1 MQLVLSNNRVIAH
14 NETKNILSYPYLD
27 TTHTT
32 AGVTATDN
40 GDGSI
45 TVTGTST
52 AYSRLFRLCTLSE
65 QIKYTVENIPQDFL
79 VYIQCYNSS
88 SSWIKDVSAN
98 DDGIFDTTTVEGF
111 SHGELR
117 IFVNASKT
125 FNVTFT
131 PVLKKYHSFISMGGT
146 VVDTGTCKVY
156 QNATVAECNG
166 CPSDIDSVGY
176 EYVGGVF
183 KPCAPFGK
191 GDNNGYFM
199 EACESC
205 ATPRNSGIPIKN
217 GLTLENL
224 KSEVADRLLLHSYHP
239 IPTLPAG
246 ATGATTILYYNNKF
260 WSIKS
265 VSDYSS
271 DIYISTDGYSWER
284 LTTTSFC
291 IYEITGDGGRL
302 VVKDSNNY
310 IHTSTDGINWTKTER
325 KFTDWTS
332 FASGRGVTIGTGKY
346 WDWGASSDGVTWST
360 YSGGASYASY
370 DSSVAFSSLFNR
382 FVRITDYGA
391 IQYTYVG
398 ATWDNVQT
406 LNETGWR
413 IFGCGLGFIAFNGG
427 KTKYCTTWGT
437 WNDSTISA
445 NYIYSIASGNGKAVV
460 TGYNSS
466 SDKRVVLY
474 SSDLKTWTT
483 AAMPFSAEWTG
494 VEYAKG
500 LFVAV
505 AGDTA
510 RCAISTDGVNW
521 SAGEL
526 EITNT
531 NGEDILNALA
541 KALTT
546 IYGLAYQEGVN
557 EA

>member
-146 VVDTGTCKVY
+146 VVDAGTCKVY

-199 EACESC
+199 EACASC
-205 ATPRNSGIPIKN
+205 ATPRNSGIPIKK
-217 GLTLENL
+217 GIKLENL
-224 KSEVADRLLLHSYHP
+224 HDEVIDEMSKFYHSGYKPVVSGSFGPSFSNGSYFVDLGFTPSWVLVMPTQGLQTSTSSVVKSGLAVSGNPVVGQYS
-239 IPTLPAG
+239 TPAISI
-246 ATGATTILYYNNKF
+246 TTNGFYVYQ
-260 WSIKS
+260 
-265 VSDYSS
+265 DA
-271 DIYISTDGYSWER
+271 
-284 LTTTSFC
+284 
-291 IYEITGDGGRL
+291 GDAVDMGRL
-302 VVKDSNNY
+302 NNY
-310 IHTSTDGINWTKTER
+310 
-325 KFTDWTS
+325 
-332 FASGRGVTIGTGKY
+332 
-346 WDWGASSDGVTWST
+346 
-360 YSGGASYASY
+360 
-370 DSSVAFSSLFNR
+370 
-382 FVRITDYGA
+382 
-391 IQYTYVG
+391 
-398 ATWDNVQT
+398 
-406 LNETGWR
+406 
-413 IFGCGLGFIAFNGG
+413 
-427 KTKYCTTWGT
+427 
-437 WNDSTISA
+437 
-445 NYIYSIASGNGKAVV
+445 
-460 TGYNSS
+460 
-466 SDKRVVLY
+466 
-474 SSDLKTWTT
+474 
-483 AAMPFSAEWTG
+483 
-494 VEYAKG
+494 
-500 LFVAV
+500 V
-505 AGDTA
+505 AG
-510 RCAISTDGVNW
+510 R
-521 SAGEL
+521 
-526 EITNT
+526 
-531 NGEDILNALA
+531 
-541 KALTT
+541 
-546 IYGLAYQEGVN
+546 
-557 EA
+557 